1 MKRIA
6 LGSIEA
12 YQRYISPRK
21 GFVCAYRVH
30 TGCASCSAIGWRA
43 IRRYGV
49 TRGLGVL
56 RRRLYLCGVAYRRFK
71 MPPARPPARQRGDC
85 DCAFDLPCDLP
96 CDGGGSDGK
105 CGRILDCGSCDWPDR
120 KRKRDK
126 AREKRVYLP
135 RRRKRTDVP
144 PLDYPDGTR

>member
-6 LGSIEA
+6 LKAIEA

-30 TGCASCSAIGWRA
+30 TGCAGCSAIGWRA
-43 IRRYGV
+43 IRRFGLA
-49 TRGLGVL
+49 RGLGIL
-56 RRRLYLCGVAYRRFK
+56 RRRLYLCGVAYRRFN
-71 MPPARPPARQRGDC
+71 MPLARPLAPQRGDC
-85 DCAFDLPCDLP
+85 DCDLPCDLS
-96 CDGGGSDGK
+96 CEWGGSDTG
-105 CGRILDCGSCDWPDR
+105 CGRILDCGNCDWPDR

-126 AREKRVYLP
+126 AKEKRVYLP

-144 PLDYPDGTR
+144 PLDYPDRSR